1 MDTLFT
7 LMINGGNG
15 PVVRDG
21 VDEATRPASH
31 SFPYLAPANPDPPQQ
46 PEHHH

>member
-31 SFPYLAPANPDPPQQ
+31 SFPYLAPANPDPPRQ